1 MTERIFT
8 VAIIG
13 VGGRGGYAY
22 GTLIADMPDKFKIN
36 ALCDINTEKLS
47 YFSEKFGVGEDAL
60 FTDENAFFK
69 EKRADV
75 LIISTQ
81 DKDHVRHARIAFKL
95 GYDVLLEKPITS
107 NRAELEELLELQRST
122 GSKVLVCH
130 VLRYAPAYMKIAELI
145 ESNAIGRL
153 VSINA
158 IEQVGYFH
166 QSQAYVRGFWRREAD
181 SAPMIIAKCTHD
193 LDLIQYYANST
204 CETLSSI
211 GELTH
216 FTAENAPEGA
226 AERCL
231 DCKYVETCPYSAKT
245 RYLDEWRKVQKDIY
259 PYNVVCHAPITEEK
273 MIAALRNGQ
282 YGICVY
288 KCDNDVVD
296 HQLTQ
301 MTFKNGVKASL
312 TMMAFT
318 RFCGRRIEFFG
329 TGGQITLDE
338 VRGFIRVGVFGEA
351 EYQLKISELE
361 SANMLHG
368 GGDYGLVKTL
378 YDVLTGNASEKTS
391 LAHSVESHLI
401 GIAAEASRRLGG
413 ALVKVH

>member
-1 MTERIFT
+1 MAERIFT

-47 YFSEKFGVGEDAL
+47 YFSEKLGVGEDAL

-145 ESNAIGRL
+145 ESDAIGRL
-153 VSINA
+153 VAINA

-181 SAPMIIAKCTHD
+181 SAPMILAKCTHD

-204 CETLSSI
+204 CDTLSSI

-231 DCKYVETCPYSAKT
+231 NCKYAETCPYSAKT

-259 PYNVVCHAPITEEK
+259 PYNVACHAPITEEK

-282 YGICVY
+282 YGLCVY

-401 GIAAEASRRLGG
+401 GIAAEESRRLGG

>member
-1 MTERIFT
+1 
-8 VAIIG
+8 
-13 VGGRGGYAY
+13 
-22 GTLIADMPDKFKIN
+22 
-36 ALCDINTEKLS
+36 
-47 YFSEKFGVGEDAL
+47 
-60 FTDENAFFK
+60 
-69 EKRADV
+69 
-75 LIISTQ
+75 
-81 DKDHVRHARIAFKL
+81 
-95 GYDVLLEKPITS
+95 
-107 NRAELEELLELQRST
+107 
-122 GSKVLVCH
+122 
-130 VLRYAPAYMKIAELI
+130 MKIAELI
-145 ESNAIGRL
+145 ESDAIGRL

-181 SAPMIIAKCTHD
+181 SAPMILAKCTHD

-259 PYNVVCHAPITEEK
+259 PYNVACHAPITEEK

-282 YGICVY
+282 YGLCVY

-301 MTFKNGVKASL
+301 MTFKNGVKVSL

-401 GIAAEASRRLGG
+401 GIAAEESRRLGG